1 MKIQGF
7 GLYEKNEICVI
18 LSKNGIYIALYIYRR
33 QKKVIIIDIY
43 FIKVGKVIIKKRE
56 KGKSMSNQNN
66 NLERQT
72 FAKTLGRGE
81 IWAFAF
87 GSVVGWGW
95 VMLAGGW
102 VTSAGT
108 LGAIVAFVI
117 AGLVCCSI
125 GMAFAELCP
134 MIPQTGGVLVFA
146 YRAGGYKFGWFAA
159 WAMAFAYVAVA
170 CWEGPAFGTAV
181 EYLFPSLTE
190 NATVLYSL
198 QGYDLTLPWVLIAAA
213 GTIFTIICNYI
224 GMSFAKIVNTI
235 AALALVAGGLI
246 FFFGGVTLGDFSNAQ
261 PMFQDGF
268 SGVFIVLMAAPAMFV
283 GFDVIPQSVEDMKI
297 PMKQVGSMVILAI
310 VLGAIWYI
318 LMILGSAFGAPAAFR
333 ESATIPVAD
342 IASYVMGSKIFGSFV
357 IIAGIGGILTSWNA
371 MYIGA
376 TRIIFAMARAKMLPP
391 VFGKLHPKYNSPTAA
406 LLLVGALG
414 LASIFLGS
422 NALGWFVDASSFGT
436 VVAYFCAAIAFYKLK
451 NDEPDT
457 PRPFKAPLGKF
468 MAVIAIVCSGLFIC
482 IYLPFSPSGG
492 LGGMEW
498 IMVGLWTVIGII
510 LAIAVKN
517 SSYAKITKAEREYLI
532 FGEEYARKEIVGEEK
547 AEA

>member
-1 MKIQGF
+1 
-7 GLYEKNEICVI
+7 
-18 LSKNGIYIALYIYRR
+18 
-33 QKKVIIIDIY
+33 
-43 FIKVGKVIIKKRE
+43 
-56 KGKSMSNQNN
+56 MSTQNN
-66 NLERQT
+66 SVERQT
-72 FAKTLGRGE
+72 FSKTLGRGD

-102 VTSAGT
+102 VSDAGSV
-108 LGAIVAFVI
+108 GAILAFVI
-117 AGLVCCSI
+117 AGIVCCFI

-181 EYLFPSLTE
+181 EYLIPQLTQ
-190 NATVLYSL
+190 NADVLYSIE
-198 QGYDLTLPWVLIAAA
+198 GYNVTLPWLIIALA
-213 GTIFTIICNYI
+213 GTLFTVVCNYI

-246 FFFGGVTLGDFSNAQ
+246 FFVGGVTLGDISNAV
-261 PMFQDGF
+261 PAINGGF
-268 SGVFIVLMAAPAMFV
+268 SGIFIVLMAAPAMFV

-310 VLGAIWYI
+310 VLGAVWYI
-318 LMILGSAFGAPAAFR
+318 LMILGSSFGAPAEFR
-333 ESATIPVAD
+333 DNASIPVAD
-342 IASYVMGSKIFGSFV
+342 IATYVFGSKIVGSFV

-391 VFGKLHPKYNSPTAA
+391 VFAKLHPKYNSPTAA
-406 LLLVGALG
+406 LTLVGALG
-414 LASIFLGS
+414 IASIFLGK

-436 VVAYFCAAIAFYKLK
+436 VVAYFCAAIAFWKLK

-457 PRPFKAPLGKF
+457 ERPFKAPLGKL
-468 MAVIAIVCSGLFIC
+468 MAVLAVVASGLFIC

-492 LGGMEW
+492 LGVMEW
-498 IMVGLWTVIGII
+498 IMVALWTVIGII
-510 LAIAVKN
+510 LAFAVSK
-517 SSYAKITKAEREYLI
+517 SSFSKVTKAEREYLI
-532 FGEEYARKEIVGEEK
+532 FGEEYARKSIIDAEK
-547 AEA
+547 

>member
-1 MKIQGF
+1 MFEFVASYYQLIWKG
-7 GLYEKNEICVI
+7 
-18 LSKNGIYIALYIYRR
+18 NGM
-33 QKKVIIIDIY
+33 
-43 FIKVGKVIIKKRE
+43 E
-56 KGKSMSNQNN
+56 QNN
-66 NLERQT
+66 IERQT

-102 VTSAGT
+102 VSSAGS
-108 LGAIVAFVI
+108 LGAIIAFVI
-117 AGLVCCSI
+117 AAIVCVFI

-146 YRAGGYKFGWFAA
+146 YRAGGYKFAWFAA

-170 CWEGPAFGTAV
+170 CWEGPAFGSAV
-181 EYLFPSLTE
+181 EYLIPGITE
-190 NATVLYSL
+190 NATVLYTIE
-198 QGYDLTLPWVLIAAA
+198 GYSVTVPWMIIAVA
-213 GTIFTIICNYI
+213 GTLFTIVCNWI

-235 AALALVAGGLI
+235 AAIALVAGGLI
-246 FFFGGVTLGDFSNAQ
+246 FFFGGVTLGDASNAQ
-261 PMFQDGF
+261 PLLENGF

-318 LMILGSAFGAPAAFR
+318 LMIIGSSFGAPADFR
-333 ESATIPVAD
+333 NSASIPVAD
-342 IASYVMGSKIFGSFV
+342 IATYVFGSKIFGTFV

-391 VFGKLHPKYNSPTAA
+391 VFAKLHPKYNSPSAA
-406 LLLVGALG
+406 LILVGVLG
-414 LASIFLGS
+414 LASIFLGK

-451 NDEPDT
+451 VAEPDT
-457 PRPFKAPLGKF
+457 ERPFRAPGGKL
-468 MAVIAIVCSGLFIC
+468 MAVLAIIASGLFIC
-482 IYLPFSPSGG
+482 IYLPVISPSGG

-498 IMVGLWTVIGII
+498 IMVALWTVVGLI
-510 LAIAVKN
+510 LAFAVSRSEYSKVT
-517 SSYAKITKAEREYLI
+517 AGERELLI
-532 FGEEYARKEIVGEEK
+532 FGEEYARKEYLDK
-547 AEA
+547 K